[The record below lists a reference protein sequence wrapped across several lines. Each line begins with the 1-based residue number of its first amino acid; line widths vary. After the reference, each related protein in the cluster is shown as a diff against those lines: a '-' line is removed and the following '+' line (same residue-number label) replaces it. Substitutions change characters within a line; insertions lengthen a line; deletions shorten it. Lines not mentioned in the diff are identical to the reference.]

1 MMKYLAQGWKMTLWN
16 PFLIVL
22 LFLYQFA
29 WGFALYRMVQ
39 DVVVPVMHRYPGKD
53 MPVQMN
59 SLFWAESQFQLFKTD
74 LAQPYV
80 WTLLIVLLA
89 RMALTPLLN
98 AGIWHQIHQ
107 THVDGKRSFTAGI
120 RRFGAA
126 FAGVYVVRMALMLLP
141 LIWLIPEVESALFSG
156 GIRLEEAA
164 AQLLPVLAA
173 YGLYWA
179 VLDLAAMYVQFG
191 IAGRTGL
198 IQPLGVMV
206 RHALCA
212 VGIRLA
218 VFAALVLALAAG
230 LSVTL
235 FFAGLAAIVAHQAF
249 PLVRV
254 LLNLWEISSQHQLWA
269 TKTSL

>member
-1 MMKYLAQGWKMTLWN
+1 MTLWN
-16 PFLIVL
+16 PFLIVF

-53 MPVQMN
+53 MPLQMN

-74 LAQPYV
+74 LAHPYL
-80 WTLLIVLLA
+80 WMLLLILLA

-107 THVDGKRSFTAGI
+107 THVDGKRSFIAGI

-126 FAGVYVVRMALMLLP
+126 FAGVYFVRMALMLLP
-141 LIWLIPEVESALFSG
+141 LIWLFPHAESALLSG
-156 GIRLEEAA
+156 DIRLEEAA
-164 AQLLPVLAA
+164 VQMLPVLAA

-179 VLDLAAMYVQFG
+179 ALDLAAMYVQFG

-198 IQPLGVMV
+198 LQPLGVMV
-206 RHALCA
+206 RHALSA

-218 VFAALVLALAAG
+218 VFAAGLLALVAG
-230 LSVTL
+230 ASVTV
-235 FFAGLAAIVAHQAF
+235 FAAGLAAVIAHQAY
-249 PLVRV
+249 PLARV
-254 LLNLWEISSQHQLWA
+254 LLSLWEISSQHQLWA
-269 TKTSL
+269 SRTGL